1 MTETYTRRLSVSC
14 SKKFKLSIE
23 QLWDLISSPG
33 NLNSSHPFCKSND
46 VISWDDE
53 HKDRLEYLNGRTY
66 IRNFQTW
73 SPNKGYT
80 LLIGEEN
87 GAQSYV
93 VWDLEELSE
102 SESSLTITVYP
113 FILAKLPKPL
123 AYLPHILWVKP
134 RLRSYLKSVVGGFHY
149 YSTEGKS
156 VPRNHFGRH
165 KWFS

>member
-1 MTETYTRRLSVSC
+1 MIERYKKRLSISC
-14 SKKFKLSIE
+14 SKEFDLSVE
-23 QLWDLISSPG
+23 QLWDVISSPG
-33 NLNSSHPFCKSND
+33 NLNTAHPFCKSND
-46 VISWDDE
+46 VISWDGE
-53 HKDRLEYLNGRTY
+53 YKDRLEYLNGRTY

-93 VWDLEELSE
+93 IWEIEQLSDNQ
-102 SESSLTITVYP
+102 SRLTITVYP
-113 FILAKLPKPL
+113 FILAKLPKIL

-134 RLRSYLKSVVGGFHY
+134 RMQSYLNSVVGGFQY
-149 YSTEGKS
+149 YSVERKT
-156 VPRNHFGRH
+156 VPRNHFGSH